1 MTAERGWK
9 ARDEFTNAS
18 PKDERRVR
26 DDRVWLNGCVGA
38 QEVSGGEGGIVS
50 QSFPCSGQLTFTSNM

>member
-1 MTAERGWK
+1 MTAEQSWK

-26 DDRVWLNGCVGA
+26 DERVGLNGRVGA
-38 QEVSGGEGGIVS
+38 QEVRGGKGS
-50 QSFPCSGQLTFTSNM
+50 QIFPCSGQLTFTSNM